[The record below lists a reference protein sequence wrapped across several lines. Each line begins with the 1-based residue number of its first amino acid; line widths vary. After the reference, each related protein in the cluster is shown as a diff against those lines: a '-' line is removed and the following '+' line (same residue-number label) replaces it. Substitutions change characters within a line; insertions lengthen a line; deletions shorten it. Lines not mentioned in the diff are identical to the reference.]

1 MTEERKGD
9 AVERW
14 NEVQG
19 VIAATAKGPMDP
31 SPEAVA
37 RNQGERFQELREITG
52 MNRMD
57 FAEYLN
63 IPYRTMT
70 EWEHN
75 RRAMPEYVFS
85 LIEYKVQAEFGL
97 KPEQTKGPT
106 ALGSQMRGIEDMVE
120 QNDNSFDGII
130 NNLPKQEDISEKSE
144 GARESVLKKLKDC
157 VKILEEEKEKHPRP
171 LCPDRERC

>member
-1 MTEERKGD
+1 MAEERKGD
-9 AVERW
+9 AIEKW
-14 NEVQG
+14 DEVNG
-19 VIAATAKGPMDP
+19 AAEVAIKGPMDP
-31 SPEAVA
+31 SPDAVA
-37 RNQGERFQELREITG
+37 RNQGERFKALRDITG

-57 FAEYLN
+57 FAEYLD

-97 KPEQTKGPT
+97 KPEQTKDPN
-106 ALGSQMRGIEDMVE
+106 ALGNQMRGIEDMVE

-157 VKILEEEKEKHPRP
+157 VKILEEEKEKHPRS

>member
-1 MTEERKGD
+1 MAEERRGTP
-9 AVERW
+9 VEKW
-14 NEVQG
+14 DEVNGIKPTQR
-19 VIAATAKGPMDP
+19 TGPKDP

-37 RNQGERFQELREITG
+37 RNQGERFQAIREMTG

-75 RRAMPEYVFS
+75 RRTMPEYVFS
-85 LIEYKVQAEFGL
+85 LIEFKVQTEFGL
-97 KPEQTKGPT
+97 KPEQTKDPN
-106 ALGSQMRGIEDMVE
+106 ALGNQMRGIEDMVE
-120 QNDNSFDGII
+120 QNDNCFDGII
-130 NNLPKQEDISEKSE
+130 NNLPKPEDVPEKAD

-157 VKILEEEKEKHPRP
+157 VKILEEEKDRRPRN
-171 LCPDRERC
+171 LCFDRELC